1 VVLAAVGLGAA
12 PPPRAADKV
21 DFNRDVRPILSD
33 NCFLCHGPDA
43 SARKAKLRLDT
54 QDGALRKT
62 DPIIVPGRSAD
73 SELVRRLLATDSSEV
88 MPPPRSNKKLTPGQ
102 IDTLKRWIDQGASW
116 GRHWAFEKPRRPPP
130 TTVKNAGWPRNPLD
144 AFILARLEKQGL
156 APSPEASRETLLR
169 RVTLDLTGLPPTLD
183 EIDAFLADRSP
194 DAYDK
199 VVARLLASPRFGERM
214 VWEWLDAA
222 RYADSNGYQGDS
234 ERTMWPWRDWAVRAL
249 NAKLPFDQ
257 FTVWQ
262 LAGDLIP
269 GGSRDQK
276 LATGFLRNHMING
289 EGGRIAE
296 ENRVDYVMDMTET
309 TGTVWLGLTLNCCR
323 CHDHKFD
330 PLLQKEYYGLFAFFN
345 NTPVSGGGGNPQTP
359 PVLELLSPPEEARLA
374 DARRQAAEA
383 AGELEVLEG
392 LLFPRDN
399 GKSPAESAAAKDLP
413 AEVKKALRLAPLQ
426 RNPGQL
432 GQLAKH
438 FAEKHQEYAL
448 RANALSVA
456 LSVRDDLARRVVR
469 VMVMEDMPKAR
480 DTFLL
485 QKGLYNKP
493 GDKVSAGVP
502 AVLPPLPDAAPR
514 NRLALANWLVSSDN
528 PLTAR
533 VVVNRYWQQFFGAGL
548 VKTVEDFGV
557 QGEQPVHPELLDW
570 LAVDFVESGWSLEH
584 LCRRIV
590 TSAVYRQSS
599 RVSPALLEADPANRL
614 LARGPRFRLP
624 SWLIRDQALAASGL
638 LVEQPGG
645 PPVNPYQ
652 PPGIWE
658 EATFGGKRYQQ
669 SRGDDLYR
677 RSVYTFWRRIIAPT
691 AFFDTASRQVCT
703 VKQSRTNIPLHALT
717 TLNDITFVEASRALA
732 EKVLRESG
740 KGVPTRSV
748 GTRDEDVRRIDL
760 AFRRVLTRKP
770 TAEELSVLL
779 AGLQRLRGQFA
790 ADQAGARKLLAVGDS
805 KRDERLDPVEH
816 AAWTS
821 LCNLI
826 FNLDEAL
833 TRE

>member
-1 VVLAAVGLGAA
+1 VVLAVAGLGAA

-21 DFNRDVRPILSD
+21 DFNRDVLPILSD

-54 QDGALRKT
+54 KDGALRKT
-62 DPIIVPGRSAD
+62 DPIILPGNSSA
-73 SELVRRLLATDSSEV
+73 SELVRRLLAADSSEL
-88 MPPPRSNKKLTPGQ
+88 MPPPRSNKKLTPRQ
-102 IDTLKRWIDQGASW
+102 IDTLRNWIDQGASW
-116 GRHWAFEKPRRPPP
+116 GRHWAFEKPRRPPLP
-130 TTVKNAGWPRNPLD
+130 TVKNPGWVRNPID
-144 AFILARLEKQGL
+144 AFILARLEKQRL
-156 APSPEASRETLLR
+156 VPSPEASRESLLR

-194 DAYDK
+194 DAYEK
-199 VVARLLASPRFGERM
+199 VVARLLAAPRFGERM

-222 RYADSNGYQGDS
+222 RYADSNGYQGDG
-234 ERTMWPWRDWAVRAL
+234 ERTMWPWRDWAVQAL
-249 NAKLPFDQ
+249 NTKLPFDQ
-257 FTVWQ
+257 FTVQQ

-296 ENRVDYVMDMTET
+296 ENRIDYVMDMTET

-330 PLLQKEYYGLFAFFN
+330 PLMQKEYYGLFAFFN
-345 NTPVSGGGGNPQTP
+345 GTPINGGGGNPQTP
-359 PVLELLSPPEEARLA
+359 PVLEFLSPQDELRLNQARQ
-374 DARRQAAEA
+374 RAAEA
-383 AGELEVLEG
+383 ARELETLEAS
-392 LLFPRDN
+392 LFPRDK
-399 GKSPAESAAAKDLP
+399 GKLAAESAAARDLP
-413 AEVKKALRLAPLQ
+413 ADVQKILRVAPLQ

-432 GQLAKH
+432 ARLEKH
-438 FAEKHQEYAL
+438 FASMHEEYAT
-448 RANALSVA
+448 RSSALGVS
-456 LSVRDDLARRVVR
+456 LTIRDDLARKVVR
-469 VMVMEDMPKAR
+469 VMVMEDMPKDR
-480 DTFLL
+480 DTFVL
-485 QKGLYNKP
+485 QKGLYNRP

-502 AVLPPLPDAAPR
+502 AVLPPLPKEAVR
-514 NRLALANWLVSSDN
+514 NRLALARWLVSSDN

-533 VVVNRYWQQFFGAGL
+533 VIVNRYWQQFFGVGL

-557 QGEQPVHPELLDW
+557 QGEPPLHPELLDW
-570 LAVDFVESGWSLEH
+570 LAVDFVQSGWNLEH
-584 LCRRIV
+584 LCRQIV
-590 TSAVYRQSS
+590 TSSVYRQSS
-599 RVSPALLEADPANRL
+599 RVTPGLIEADPSNRL

-624 SWLIRDQALAASGL
+624 SWMIRDQALAASGL
-638 LVEQPGG
+638 LVERLGG

-652 PPGIWE
+652 PPGVWE

-669 SRGDDLYR
+669 SKGDDLYR

-691 AFFDTASRQVCT
+691 LFFDTASRQVCT
-703 VKQSRTNIPLHALT
+703 VKQSRTNTPLHALT
-717 TLNDITFVEASRALA
+717 TLNDTTFLEASRALA
-732 EKVLRESG
+732 EKMLTARG
-740 KGVPTRSV
+740 
-748 GTRDEDVRRIDL
+748 DDVQRIDL
-760 AFRRVLTRKP
+760 AFRRVLGRKP
-770 TAEELSVLL
+770 NAEELVVLL
-779 AGLQRLRGQFA
+779 AGLGRLRGQFA
-790 ADQAGARKLLAVGDS
+790 ADLAGARKLLAVGDS
-805 KRDERLDPVEH
+805 KRNEKLDPVEH